1 MNVRNDRIYGSVSVM
16 VSVNKSEDSDQN
28 YDGVDAALLPLTQE
42 RDRGSMQEPAKALA
56 EAHVVL
62 VTGVG
67 GVGQRKP
74 GVELLHVC
82 NHLWDFVPGQIE
94 QLGRNS

>member
-1 MNVRNDRIYGSVSVM
+1 MNVRNDRIYDSVSVM

-42 RDRGSMQEPAKALA
+42 RDRGLMQEPAKTLA

-62 VTGVG
+62 VTGVCWVRQG
-67 GVGQRKP
+67 KP
-74 GVELLHVC
+74 GVQLLHVC
-82 NHLWDFVPGQIE
+82 DHLWDFVSGQNE
-94 QLGRNS
+94 QLG